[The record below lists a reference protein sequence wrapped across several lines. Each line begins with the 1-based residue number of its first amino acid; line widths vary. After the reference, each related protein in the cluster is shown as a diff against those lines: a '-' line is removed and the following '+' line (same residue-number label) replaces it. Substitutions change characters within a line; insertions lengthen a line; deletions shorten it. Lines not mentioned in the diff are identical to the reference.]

1 MLDFEADVPDLKKY
15 RDRVELMRTPTNLR
29 KPLDENESNKF
40 EFAHLADQ
48 IYLDHAANTIYMS
61 SLIKAYQEK
70 LVASLFS
77 NPHSQSQSGQ
87 YTSALVSSIREKI
100 LTHLLDTSSS
110 EYDLVFVA
118 NATAG
123 LKLLAECIRP
133 ECFAYLI
140 DNHTSVIGM
149 REMTS
154 SNHADVYCVS
164 QSIIND
170 NNEDD
175 YLTFKLVK
183 SKSDKSNK
191 M

>member
-1 MLDFEADVPDLKKY
+1 MLDFEDDVPDLKKY
-15 RDRVELMRTPTNLR
+15 RDRVESMRTP
-29 KPLDENESNKF
+29 NKF

-61 SLIKAYQEK
+61 SLIKSYQER
-70 LVASLFS
+70 LAASLFS

-87 YTSALVSSIREKI
+87 HTSALVSSIREKI
-100 LTHLLDTSSS
+100 LTRLLDTSSS

-133 ECFAYLI
+133 ECFAYLV

-154 SNHADVYCVS
+154 NDHADVFCVS
-164 QSIIND
+164 QSIND
-170 NNEDD
+170 NEND

-183 SKSDKSNK
+183 SKSDKSTK
-191 M
+191 MYYIFEAIFFM